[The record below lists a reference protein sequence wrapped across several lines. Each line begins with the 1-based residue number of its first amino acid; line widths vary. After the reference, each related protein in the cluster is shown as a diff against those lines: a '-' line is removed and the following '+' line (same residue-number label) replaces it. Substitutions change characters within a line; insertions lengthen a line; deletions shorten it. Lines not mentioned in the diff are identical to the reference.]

1 VGSAGPNNDIKYEA
15 IDISST
21 SIVVGGYCKDT
32 TVCGTGTNPLIELF
46 DLTSHMQTW
55 SKYVPQTTT
64 LNPDKFGAVRFSP
77 DATKIMAGTQIKE
90 DAGLSFI
97 QFDASNGAILST

>member
-1 VGSAGPNNDIKYEA
+1 
-15 IDISST
+15 
-21 SIVVGGYCKDT
+21 
-32 TVCGTGTNPLIELF
+32 
-46 DLTSHMQTW
+46 MQTW

-64 LNPDKFGAVRFSP
+64 LNPEKFGAVRFSP
-77 DATKIMAGTQIKE
+77 DATKIMAGTQIG